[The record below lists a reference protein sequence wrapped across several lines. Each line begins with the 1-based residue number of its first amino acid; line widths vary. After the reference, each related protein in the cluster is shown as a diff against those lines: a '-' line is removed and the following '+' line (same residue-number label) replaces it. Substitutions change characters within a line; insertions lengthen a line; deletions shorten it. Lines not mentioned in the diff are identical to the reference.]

1 MVWSF
6 LLNSPEVCLYQYSL
20 IIHSLG
26 IKNPTM
32 HESKK
37 SDTKISIIELNY
49 EAGING
55 I

>member
-1 MVWSF
+1 
-6 LLNSPEVCLYQYSL
+6 
-20 IIHSLG
+20 
-26 IKNPTM
+26 M

-55 I
+55 IKFFGK